1 MTNEFNRKIVLE
13 DGSEYYGSGF
23 GGGVPGLGD
32 EKYGGDGVH
41 LLSVVESL

>member
-1 MTNEFNRKIVLE
+1 MEQIYDVAVL
-13 DGSEYYGSGF
+13 GGGPGGFGGGF